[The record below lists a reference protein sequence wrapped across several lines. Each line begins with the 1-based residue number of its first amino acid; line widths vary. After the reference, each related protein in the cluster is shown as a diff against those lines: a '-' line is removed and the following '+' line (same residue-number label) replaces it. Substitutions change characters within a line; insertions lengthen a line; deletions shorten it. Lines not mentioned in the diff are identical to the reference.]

1 MLLELAS
8 TIMSWTPALYFPA
21 YVHTWTDSHVIV
33 FGSSYIV
40 ILQVKMHVSTWNIAP
55 IHTCYMESLASFS
68 RPPRQWR
75 AQRAAD
81 LDHARGRCRSESL
94 ATEFWTTFFEG
105 WFIHSRALVVS
116 WMCIYICIYI
126 YKKPNASWSPL
137 YVGKCS
143 GDGFRWNWTSKKK
156 RP

>member
-1 MLLELAS
+1 
-8 TIMSWTPALYFPA
+8 MSWTPALYFPA

-116 WMCIYICIYI
+116 WMCIYIYI
-126 YKKPNASWSPL
+126 KSPTLPGHHYTWGSAPATVSDGTEHQKKNVPN
-137 YVGKCS
+137 KNCS
-143 GDGFRWNWTSKKK
+143 CK
-156 RP
+156 PA

>member
-40 ILQVKMHVSTWNIAP
+40 LQVKMHVSTWNIAP

-68 RPPRQWR
+68 RPPHQWR
-75 AQRAAD
+75 AQRAAN
-81 LDHARGRCRSESL
+81 LDHARGRCRSEPL

-105 WFIHSRALVVS
+105 WFIHSGALVVS
-116 WMCIYICIYI
+116 WMCIYIYIYI
-126 YKKPNASWSPL
+126 
-137 YVGKCS
+137 
-143 GDGFRWNWTSKKK
+143 KKK
-156 RP
+156 AQRFLVTTIRGECAPATVSDGTEHQKKSP